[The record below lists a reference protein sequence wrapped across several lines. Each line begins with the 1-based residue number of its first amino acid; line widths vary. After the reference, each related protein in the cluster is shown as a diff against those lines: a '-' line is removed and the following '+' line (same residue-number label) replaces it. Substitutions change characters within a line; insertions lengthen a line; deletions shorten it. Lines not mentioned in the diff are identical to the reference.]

1 MTIRF
6 IRDQGDIMDTP
17 KICLVVLVGSVL
29 AVAPIA
35 LLGQAAAAAAP
46 TPAAAP
52 APCSTDAVTQATNS
66 VSGAAT
72 TVSKDTTTLANAGTQ
87 LNTAEQKFNTMLS
100 GWKKPK
106 PPSTTT
112 PAKPATTT
120 TATATNTTTA
130 KLTQVAGAAN
140 SSGTTSKAP
149 CQPAKPAA
157 AGTGVAAN
165 GKAPTPPAAKTEMAS
180 ADAPTFTLMPDGD
193 YMLGYTGTAAG
204 SQAAYAKVKM
214 ISPAAAPTAA
224 NPHDGVYTDGKS
236 YYMVTGG
243 KLTVTPI
250 GGVASK

>member
-1 MTIRF
+1 M
-6 IRDQGDIMDTP
+6 DIP
-17 KICLVVLVGSVL
+17 KICLIVLVSSVL
-29 AVAPIA
+29 AVAPSA
-35 LLGQAAAAAAP
+35 LPGQAAATTTPAP
-46 TPAAAP
+46 TAAP

-66 VSGAAT
+66 VGGAAT

-87 LNTAEQKFNTMLS
+87 LNTAEQKFNSMMS

-106 PPSTTT
+106 PATTTT
-112 PAKPATTT
+112 PAKPKPATTT
-120 TATATNTTTA
+120 TATATNTSAA
-130 KLTQVAGAAN
+130 KLSQVSSAAN
-140 SSGTTSKAP
+140 SAGTTNKAP

-157 AGTGVAAN
+157 GGTGVAAN
-165 GKAPTPPAAKTEMAS
+165 GKAPANGKNPAQPATPVVAKTEVAS

-214 ISPAAAPTAA
+214 ISPAAAPAAA